1 MANDIYQHF
10 RPSERLFIDKVT
22 DWIDKVSATYSIVTT
37 DFLNPRECY
46 ILQTVLNQAKQQDI
60 HLYSS
65 SMIAETEYVK
75 LIIAPDYYQL
85 SPSDF
90 ELSCLQIGFASKFV
104 TLKHSQILGTL
115 LGETGVDRAKI
126 GDITVHP
133 SFAQV
138 FVDQKMV
145 SVFIEKIQKIARSG
159 VKISEIKPEQYV
171 KVPDQLDYKT
181 VSLSSLR
188 LDKVIAS
195 IFNYSRSQAQKLI
208 QSNKVKVNYAEVLRN
223 DFELFETDLISI
235 RGFGRVKLLH
245 NLGLTKK
252 NKIRVEVQII
262 SSK

>member
-1 MANDIYQHF
+1 MANEIYQHF

-22 DWIDKVSATYSIVTT
+22 DWIEKVSDSYSIVTT

-60 HLYSS
+60 QVYSS
-65 SMIAETEYVK
+65 SIIAETEYVK

-85 SPSDF
+85 SLADF

-104 TLKHSQILGTL
+104 TLKHSQI

-235 RGFGRVKLLH
+235 RGFGRVKLLQ

>member
-1 MANDIYQHF
+1 MSKAIYQHF
-10 RPSERLFIDKVT
+10 RPSERLFIEKVT
-22 DWIDKVSATYSIVTT
+22 DWIDKVSDTYCIVTT

-46 ILQTVLNQAKQQDI
+46 ILQTLLNHSAKQDI
-60 HLYSS
+60 QLFSS

-85 SPSDF
+85 SISDF
-90 ELSCLQIGFASKFV
+90 NLSCLQIAFASKFT
-104 TLKHSQILGTL
+104 TLKHSQILGTM
-115 LGETGVDRAKI
+115 LGETGVERLKI
-126 GDITVHP
+126 GDIAIHQ

-138 FVDQKMV
+138 FVDQRMV
-145 SVFIEKIQKIARSG
+145 PIFIEKIKKIARSG
-159 VKISEIKPEQYV
+159 VKISEIEAKQYI
-171 KVPDQLDYKT
+171 KVPDQLNYKT

-195 IFNYSRSQAQKLI
+195 IVNDSRSQAQKLI

-223 DFELFETDLISI
+223 DFELYENDLISI
-235 RGFGRVKLLH
+235 RGFGRIKLVQ

-252 NKIRVEVQII
+252 NKIRVEVQVI